1 MAALWEKIQFWKPK
15 MKKFEED
22 KDFKFVDFKNSDIT
36 GIGILSG
43 DFKGVLYHYTGAR
56 VKHDTGLP
64 VLEFGY
70 TIVDAGKYDIDLL
83 QKDEEFH
90 TMIGDILTE
99 LIINN
104 RYNETIRTNNP
115 EEPDLQ

>member
-1 MAALWEKIQFWKPK
+1 MAALWEIIQFWKPK
-15 MKKFEED
+15 MKKLKED
-22 KDFKFVDFKNSDIT
+22 KDFKFVDFEDSDIT
-36 GIGILSG
+36 GIGILAG
-43 DFKGVLYHYTGAR
+43 KFKSVLYHYTGAR
-56 VKHDTGLP
+56 VKHETGLP
-64 VLEFGY
+64 VLKFGY
-70 TIVDAGKYDIDLL
+70 TIVHAGEYDMAAL

-104 RYNETIRTNNP
+104 RYNEKIRTNDH

>member
-36 GIGILSG
+36 GIGILAG

-70 TIVDAGKYDIDLL
+70 TIVDAGKHDIDLL
-83 QKDEEFH
+83 QKDD
-90 TMIGDILTE
+90 GSSASDAGLDILET
-99 LIINN
+99 
-104 RYNETIRTNNP
+104 RYHPIDRR
-115 EEPDLQ
+115 QKH